1 MADDI
6 AAVLSERGFLDDDPP
21 RLLVHVFL
29 GIGIVDS
36 LEAAGADGQIVV
48 VRASMDGLFGGP
60 PLLQSLSAF
69 PYVPATF

>member
-21 RLLVHVFL
+21 RLPVQVFL
-29 GIGIVDS
+29 GIVDS

-60 PLLQSLSAF
+60 LLRQSLSAF
-69 PYVPATF
+69 PCVPVIF

>member
-48 VRASMDGLFGGP
+48 VRASMDGLFDVP
-60 PLLQSLSAF
+60 HLRQSLSAF
-69 PYVPATF
+69 PCDPVIF

>member
-1 MADDI
+1 MADET
-6 AAVLSERGFLDDDPP
+6 AAVLFERGFLDDDPP
-21 RLLVHVFL
+21 RLPVQVFL

-60 PLLQSLSAF
+60 PLRQSLAAF
-69 PYVPATF
+69 PCVPVIF